1 MVAWT
6 ALLKQSHKKLL
17 QARLD
22 TGREQWSHGARLSL
36 RTSTRHPTY
45 GFWKYSLT
53 PGTWAGERKTPSAIT
68 NQGAGLNW
76 TVPKEEWWS
85 CLVTFRGPRQSTI
98 NTLTQDH
105 LISSFPNGSWRARL
119 CSEHLYC
126 TSTADVDTVCIVYC
140 ALTLLYKGI
149 CSPLTWKNIN
159 EKAVW
164 NSHLSTSHDTA
175 QSPTACTWL
184 ANKQIGKNFSV
195 FFNRILAHL
204 NHLFGF
210 VGFFFS

>member
-1 MVAWT
+1 MVAWN

-36 RTSTRHPTY
+36 RTSTTHPTH

-53 PGTWAGERKTPSAIT
+53 PGTWAGERKTPSAVT

-85 CLVTFRGPRQSTI
+85 RLVTFRGPRQSTI

-126 TSTADVDTVCIVYC
+126 MSTADVDTCVLFIVHSLSSIKAYVVLSHGKILMRRQFEI
-140 ALTLLYKGI
+140 LTYQQVMTQPSLQPPVLGLL
-149 CSPLTWKNIN
+149 T
-159 EKAVW
+159 
-164 NSHLSTSHDTA
+164 
-175 QSPTACTWL
+175 
-184 ANKQIGKNFSV
+184 NK
-195 FFNRILAHL
+195 
-204 NHLFGF
+204 
-210 VGFFFS
+210 